1 MIRIIQDNIN
11 DRKDIFSAVAEK
23 PNVTETVREIIERV
37 KKEGDAALRFYTEKF
52 DRAKLNAL
60 RVTAEEIDEGVA
72 LVEPEFLAILQ
83 KRHKIISTRPPSRSR
98 RPHRTDRCGRT

>member
-83 KRHKIISTRPPSRSR
+83 KAATNIRAFHELQKR
-98 RPHRTDRCGRT
+98 D